1 MLTSKKTWTI
11 SNDKGEKN
19 DLYQSEISDRSTWK
33 VLLTIEN
40 NFEERAN
47 TTPKKLW
54 TLAKIL
60 QHTKLSPLSLSL
72 SSLSLSHLSLSLS
85 LLHMYLHTFPIFY
98 LQRVYAQVLAA
109 TRPLSFCDVGSSDV
123 GYSDVESWDTVTS
136 AVTELMYVGISG
148 YILCKALRPVFVSPL
163 GINLTPEGEVGPWCK
178 LCPLG
183 VKLSLRGED
192 PVFAPS
198 FFWREEFVDPHNFPR
213 PWNRFS
219 PNISRDQCYD
229 NNFRRKKIDQC

>member
-72 SSLSLSHLSLSLS
+72 LSLSLISLFLSLSHLSLSLS
-85 LLHMYLHTFPIFY
+85 LSS
-98 LQRVYAQVLAA
+98 
-109 TRPLSFCDVGSSDV
+109 LSFSLSPTHVPTYVSDFLPPTCLRTSS
-123 GYSDVESWDTVTS
+123 GGDTPTK
-136 AVTELMYVGISG
+136 LLRCRIFRCRIFRCR
-148 YILCKALRPVFVSPL
+148 ILRY
-163 GINLTPEGEVGPWCK
+163 
-178 LCPLG
+178 
-183 VKLSLRGED
+183 R
-192 PVFAPS
+192 
-198 FFWREEFVDPHNFPR
+198 
-213 PWNRFS
+213 
-219 PNISRDQCYD
+219 
-229 NNFRRKKIDQC
+229 NFRCDWVNVCRY